1 MYLLLLVVFPLLFL
15 FNPYLAMAGLV
26 AGIAWLYFQRTQG
39 SNHQADTRRSESVY
53 KAGYED

>member
-15 FNPYLAMAGLV
+15 VNPYLAMVGLV
-26 AGIAWLYFQRTQG
+26 AGIAGLYFQRTQP
-39 SNHQADTRRSESVY
+39 SKHQADTRRSESGY

>member
-1 MYLLLLVVFPLLFL
+1 MVPLLLVVFPLLFL

-26 AGIAWLYFQRTQG
+26 AGIVGLYFQRTRG
-39 SNHQADTRRSESVY
+39 SNHQTHPRRSESVY

>member
-15 FNPYLAMAGLV
+15 VNPYLAMAGLV
-26 AGIAWLYFQRTQG
+26 AGIAGLYFQRTRP
-39 SNHQADTRRSESVY
+39 SNHQADARRSESVY